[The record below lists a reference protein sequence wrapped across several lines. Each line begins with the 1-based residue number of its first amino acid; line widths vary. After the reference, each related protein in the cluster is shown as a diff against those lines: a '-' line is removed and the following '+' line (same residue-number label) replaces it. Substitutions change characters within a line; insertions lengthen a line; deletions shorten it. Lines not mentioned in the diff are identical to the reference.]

1 MSEKKR
7 IGVLASGNGTD
18 FQSIIDAVESGH
30 IGNAEIALLVCNK
43 EGAYCIQRAKEYGI
57 PFKYIDHRKRER
69 EDFDREVVGNLRD
82 AGVDVVVLAGFM
94 RLLSPYFINEYR
106 GRIINIHPALL
117 PSFPGT
123 HAHRDTL
130 AYGVK
135 VSGCTVHF
143 VDENMD
149 AGPVILQEAVDVFPD
164 DTEDTLSARILEK
177 EHVLLPMAIKLYLED
192 KLEVRGRKVL
202 IRE

>member
-1 MSEKKR
+1 M
-7 IGVLASGNGTD
+7 
-18 FQSIIDAVESGH
+18 
-30 IGNAEIALLVCNK
+30 
-43 EGAYCIQRAKEYGI
+43 
-57 PFKYIDHRKRER
+57 
-69 EDFDREVVGNLRD
+69 VGNLRD